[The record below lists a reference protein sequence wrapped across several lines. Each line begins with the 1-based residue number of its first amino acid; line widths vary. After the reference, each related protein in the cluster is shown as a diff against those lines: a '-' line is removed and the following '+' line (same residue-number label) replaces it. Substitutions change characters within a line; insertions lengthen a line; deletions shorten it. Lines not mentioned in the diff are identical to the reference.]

1 MVGKDLVRTFV
12 QKSYIMPWPADEI
25 AKEARA
31 VEVTGKQAVRAK
43 RLGHRA
49 KCDARRWPCV
59 VRTSRG
65 Q

>member
-1 MVGKDLVRTFV
+1 
-12 QKSYIMPWPADEI
+12 MPWPADEI

-31 VEVTGKQAVRAK
+31 VEVTRKQAVRAK
-43 RLGHRA
+43 RLGDRA

-65 Q
+65 QCLTIQGYLRMIQA